1 MKSRTLAWTI
11 RMTLCATLAMPIWL
25 GAQAHQEQRDRKEHH
40 RYKFEDVGTF
50 GGPVSYLTN
59 DQTGTGSP
67 SGILNRRGSIVS
79 SADTLTPDP
88 NFPNTCLLCPAD
100 PHIVHAFRW
109 HGGILTDLGALPGV
123 NSSVANWISDSGLVV
138 GFSEN
143 GLIDPLLGAPE
154 IQAVLW
160 KGEEIINL
168 GALEDSHQSAAFAV
182 NERGQVVG
190 NFLNTVSDPFS
201 VFGLQVR
208 AFLWQNGVLQDLG
221 TLGGPEASANFV
233 NERGQVAGTSFT
245 NSTANP
251 PIGFG
256 PCASSTGLPTQDSFL
271 WKDGRMID
279 LGSLGGTCTTANALN
294 NRGQIVGDSNL
305 AGDLTSHP
313 FLWDGEKM
321 IDLGTFGGSFGQA
334 NWVNEAGEVVGF
346 AFNHG
351 DQALL
356 AFLWKDGFLTNL
368 RTVGDDACSAALGIN
383 SRSQVVGVS
392 AKTCSFT
399 ASDRRAFLWENG
411 RVIDLN
417 TFLPPGAGLQQLT
430 DAYNINDRGAIAG
443 LGVPAG
449 CGDAFVCGHIFVLT
463 PCDDEHQ
470 TSEGCEDAG
479 EATAAASHNS
489 LVPNQSPKTV
499 IGIALT
505 PPEIAARVDA
515 LFGRNRGF
523 GRWPRK

>member
-1 MKSRTLAWTI
+1 
-11 RMTLCATLAMPIWL
+11 
-25 GAQAHQEQRDRKEHH
+25 
-40 RYKFEDVGTF
+40 
-50 GGPVSYLTN
+50 
-59 DQTGTGSP
+59 
-67 SGILNRRGSIVS
+67 
-79 SADTLTPDP
+79 
-88 NFPNTCLLCPAD
+88 
-100 PHIVHAFRW
+100 
-109 HGGILTDLGALPGV
+109 
-123 NSSVANWISDSGLVV
+123 
-138 GFSEN
+138 
-143 GLIDPLLGAPE
+143 
-154 IQAVLW
+154 
-160 KGEEIINL
+160 
-168 GALEDSHQSAAFAV
+168 
-182 NERGQVVG
+182 
-190 NFLNTVSDPFS
+190 
-201 VFGLQVR
+201 
-208 AFLWQNGVLQDLG
+208 
-221 TLGGPEASANFV
+221 
-233 NERGQVAGTSFT
+233 
-245 NSTANP
+245 
-251 PIGFG
+251 
-256 PCASSTGLPTQDSFL
+256 
-271 WKDGRMID
+271 MID

-505 PPEIAARVDA
+505 PPEIAARVNA